1 MLGVEELREVVN
13 IGIQLTTEQNK
24 NRLLEMMLKN
34 AMDIAEC
41 DAATLYLYKD
51 EALHFKIMKTL
62 SQGVSKGEN
71 GEVIDLPPVPL
82 VEGNVCAF
90 SAIHRELINI
100 RDVYDSDRFDFSGP
114 KKYDA
119 ITGYRT
125 GSMLVIP
132 MLDAEDSLVG
142 VLQLM
147 NKLNEAG
154 DFIAFTSDDEFA
166 IRSLGSMAAISLSNM
181 IYLEE
186 IKLQMHSFA
195 RAFAAAVDA
204 RTPYNGTH
212 TRKVTWYAGVLADE
226 INRRHDAGKTE
237 DYFDNNRKEQL
248 QLAATLHDIG
258 KMIVPLSV
266 MNKETRLDSKLPRV
280 ESRFEILSLLYD
292 RDTYKG
298 RFSSEE
304 NENMQKYL
312 QESLDFIR
320 EKNGVGFFPPDEMG
334 RIDEIASHKYVYEDG
349 RELAFLTEDEIAD
362 MKIVKG
368 TLTADERLIMESH
381 VVMTRKI
388 LEKVHFNR
396 NYNKVIEYAST
407 HHELLDGSGYPNHLT
422 QEDLELETR
431 ILAIVDVYDA
441 LTCTD
446 RPYKKPM
453 PREKAFSILDCMVE
467 EGKLEGR
474 LLEYFKDAIAD
485 YSQAEC
491 EKLADDYI

>member
-1 MLGVEELREVVN
+1 
-13 IGIQLTTEQNK
+13 
-24 NRLLEMMLKN
+24 
-34 AMDIAEC
+34 
-41 DAATLYLYKD
+41 
-51 EALHFKIMKTL
+51 
-62 SQGVSKGEN
+62 
-71 GEVIDLPPVPL
+71 
-82 VEGNVCAF
+82 
-90 SAIHRELINI
+90 
-100 RDVYDSDRFDFSGP
+100 
-114 KKYDA
+114 
-119 ITGYRT
+119 
-125 GSMLVIP
+125 MLVIP

-226 INRRHDAGKTE
+226 INRRHDAGETE

-248 QLAATLHDIG
+248 QLSATLHDIG

-312 QESLDFIR
+312 EESLDFIR
-320 EKNGVGFFPPDEMG
+320 EKTCVGFFPPDEMG

-362 MKIVKG
+362 MKIV
-368 TLTADERLIMESH
+368 
-381 VVMTRKI
+381 
-388 LEKVHFNR
+388 
-396 NYNKVIEYAST
+396 
-407 HHELLDGSGYPNHLT
+407 
-422 QEDLELETR
+422 
-431 ILAIVDVYDA
+431 
-441 LTCTD
+441 
-446 RPYKKPM
+446 
-453 PREKAFSILDCMVE
+453 
-467 EGKLEGR
+467 
-474 LLEYFKDAIAD
+474 
-485 YSQAEC
+485 
-491 EKLADDYI
+491 

>member
-1 MLGVEELREVVN
+1 
-13 IGIQLTTEQNK
+13 
-24 NRLLEMMLKN
+24 
-34 AMDIAEC
+34 
-41 DAATLYLYKD
+41 
-51 EALHFKIMKTL
+51 
-62 SQGVSKGEN
+62 
-71 GEVIDLPPVPL
+71 
-82 VEGNVCAF
+82 
-90 SAIHRELINI
+90 
-100 RDVYDSDRFDFSGP
+100 
-114 KKYDA
+114 
-119 ITGYRT
+119 
-125 GSMLVIP
+125 
-132 MLDAEDSLVG
+132 
-142 VLQLM
+142 
-147 NKLNEAG
+147 
-154 DFIAFTSDDEFA
+154 
-166 IRSLGSMAAISLSNM
+166 
-181 IYLEE
+181 
-186 IKLQMHSFA
+186 
-195 RAFAAAVDA
+195 
-204 RTPYNGTH
+204 
-212 TRKVTWYAGVLADE
+212 
-226 INRRHDAGKTE
+226 
-237 DYFDNNRKEQL
+237 
-248 QLAATLHDIG
+248 
-258 KMIVPLSV
+258 

-298 RFSSEE
+298 RFSSED
-304 NENMQKYL
+304 NANMQKYL

-368 TLTADERLIMESH
+368 TLTAEERQIMESH

-453 PREKAFSILDCMVE
+453 PREKAFSILDSMVE